1 MKPQFEVG
9 PALLG
14 KNGVVRDADAR
25 AEASA
30 RVIEEARALGLEVL
44 GGVDCET
51 IGPMGNV
58 EYLLWARL
66 TEAVVQPKPSEAD

>member
-1 MKPQFEVG
+1 MLSGATVT
-9 PALLG
+9 
-14 KNGVVRDADAR
+14 D
-25 AEASA
+25 
-30 RVIEEARALGLEVL
+30 EARALGLEVL

-66 TEAVVQPKPSEAD
+66 TEAVVRPKPSEAD